1 MQDPNAPGSVPNCPP
16 PGARAIVG
24 LMAFDAA
31 FLRTLEALNLL
42 ARRTLVGDDRAE
54 RLSPRKGASLE
65 FADYR
70 RYTPGDEIRYIDWNV
85 YARHGSLFVKEFTA
99 EENVHV
105 SVLLDISRSMDF
117 SGKFQAA
124 KELAAALGYIGLSNY
139 DTLSLF
145 TFGNEVQ
152 PIKKFLRGKGRV
164 FELLSAVDALRP
176 EGETDMKRA
185 FGPSLPRL
193 RGRSLVLL
201 ITDFYDLAGYSE
213 GVRALLSQRFGVHL
227 IHMVSREEVTPKA
240 RGRFSLLDLET
251 GKSKDATLLPRT
263 LEAYVRRFRAFC
275 AEVEDFGRSH
285 ELAYARVFSDDPLER
300 RVVDILRAGGIVE
313 HR

>member
-1 MQDPNAPGSVPNCPP
+1 MPFAPG
-16 PGARAIVG
+16 
-24 LMAFDAA
+24 
-31 FLRTLEALNLL
+31 FLQTLEALNLL

-54 RLSPRKGASLE
+54 RLTPRKGASLE

-85 YARHGSLFVKEFTA
+85 YARHGNLFVKEFTA

-105 SVLLDISRSMDF
+105 SILLDTSKSMEF
-117 SGKFQAA
+117 GGKFQAA

-145 TFGNEVQ
+145 TFGNEVR
-152 PIKKFLRGKGRV
+152 PVKKFLRGKGRV
-164 FELLSAVDALRP
+164 FELLGAVEALET
-176 EGETDMKRA
+176 EGETDMKKA

-201 ITDFYDLAGYSE
+201 ITDFYDLAGYSDGIRE
-213 GVRALLSQRFGVHL
+213 LLSQRFGVHL
-227 IHMVSREEVTPKA
+227 IHMVSREEVAPKA

-251 GKSKDATLLPRT
+251 GKSKDATILPRT
-263 LEAYVRRFRAFC
+263 LEAYIRRFRAFC
-275 AEVEDFGRSH
+275 AEVEEFGRTH
-285 ELAYARVFSDDPLER
+285 ELAYARVLAEDTLEH
-300 RVVDILRAGGIVE
+300 RVVEILRAGGIVE
-313 HR
+313 QR

>member
-1 MQDPNAPGSVPNCPP
+1 MAFAPG
-16 PGARAIVG
+16 
-24 LMAFDAA
+24 
-31 FLRTLEALNLL
+31 FLQTLEALNLL

-54 RLSPRKGASLE
+54 RLTPRKGASLE

-85 YARHGSLFVKEFTA
+85 YARHGNLFVKEFTA

-105 SVLLDISRSMDF
+105 SILLDTSKSMEF
-117 SGKFQAA
+117 GGKFQAA

-145 TFGNEVQ
+145 TFGNEVR
-152 PIKKFLRGKGRV
+152 PVKKFLRGKGRV
-164 FELLSAVDALRP
+164 FELLGAVEALET
-176 EGETDMKRA
+176 EGETDMKKA

-201 ITDFYDLAGYSE
+201 ITDFYDLAGYSDGIRE
-213 GVRALLSQRFGVHL
+213 LLSQRFGVHL
-227 IHMVSREEVTPKA
+227 IHMVSREEVAPKA

-251 GKSKDATLLPRT
+251 GKTKDATILPRT
-263 LEAYVRRFRAFC
+263 LEAYTRRFKAFC
-275 AEVEDFGRSH
+275 AEVEEFGRTH
-285 ELAYARVFSDDPLER
+285 ELAYARVLAEDTLEH
-300 RVVDILRAGGIVE
+300 RVVEILRAGGIVE

>member
-1 MQDPNAPGSVPNCPP
+1 
-16 PGARAIVG
+16 
-24 LMAFDAA
+24 MAFDAT
-31 FLRTLEALNLL
+31 FLKTLEALNLL

-54 RLSPRKGASLE
+54 RLTPRKGASLE

-105 SVLLDISRSMDF
+105 SILLDTSRSMDF
-117 SGKFQAA
+117 GGKFQAA

-145 TFGNEVQ
+145 TFGSEVR
-152 PIKKFLRGKGRV
+152 PLKKFLRGKGRV
-164 FELLSAVDALRP
+164 FELLSAIEALQP
-176 EGETDMKRA
+176 EGETDMKKA
-185 FGPSLPRL
+185 FGLSLPRL

-201 ITDFYDLAGYSE
+201 ITDFYDLAGYSDGIRE
-213 GVRALLSQRFGVHL
+213 LLSQRFGVHL
-227 IHMVSREEVTPKA
+227 IHMVSRDEIAPKA

-251 GKSKDATLLPRT
+251 GKAKDASILPRT

-275 AEVEDFGRSH
+275 AEVEEFGRSH
-285 ELAYARVFSDDPLER
+285 ELAYARVLAEDTLEH
-300 RVVDILRAGGIVE
+300 RVVEILRAGGIVE

>member
-1 MQDPNAPGSVPNCPP
+1 
-16 PGARAIVG
+16 
-24 LMAFDAA
+24 MAFDAA
-31 FLRTLEALNLL
+31 FLQTLEALNLL
-42 ARRTLVGDDRAE
+42 ARRTLAGDDRAE
-54 RLSPRKGASLE
+54 RLTPRKGASLE

-85 YARHGSLFVKEFTA
+85 YARHGNLFVKEFTA

-117 SGKFQAA
+117 GGKFRAA

-145 TFGNEVQ
+145 TFGSEVR

-164 FELLSAVDALRP
+164 FELLSAVDALEP
-176 EGETDMKRA
+176 EGQTDMKRA
-185 FGPSLPRL
+185 FGPALPRL

-201 ITDFYDLAGYSE
+201 ITDFYDLSGYSE
-213 GVRALLSQRFGVHL
+213 GIRELLAQRFGIHL
-227 IHMVSREEVTPKA
+227 IHLVSREEMAPQA

-251 GKSKDATLLPRT
+251 GQSKDATLLPRT

-275 AEVEDFGRSH
+275 ADVEEFGRSH
-285 ELAYARVFSDDPLER
+285 ELAYARVISDDPLEH
-300 RVVDILRAGGIVE
+300 RVVEILRAGGIVE
-313 HR
+313 HRR

>member
-1 MQDPNAPGSVPNCPP
+1 MP
-16 PGARAIVG
+16 
-24 LMAFDAA
+24 FDAA
-31 FLRTLEALNLL
+31 FLHTLEALNLL
-42 ARRTLVGDDRAE
+42 ARRTLAGDDRAE
-54 RLSPRKGASLE
+54 RLTPRKGASLE

-85 YARHGSLFVKEFTA
+85 YARHGNLFVKEFTA

-105 SVLLDISRSMDF
+105 SVLLDTSRSMDF
-117 SGKFQAA
+117 GGKFEAA

-139 DTLSLF
+139 DTLSFF
-145 TFGNEVQ
+145 TFGSEVR

-164 FELLSAVDALRP
+164 FELLSAVEGVRP

-185 FGPSLPRL
+185 FGPALPRL
-193 RGRSLVLL
+193 RGRCLVLL
-201 ITDFYDLAGYSE
+201 ITDFYDLAGYSD
-213 GVRALLSQRFGVHL
+213 GVRELMSQRFGVHL
-227 IHMVSREEVTPKA
+227 IHMVSRDELAPRA

-251 GKSKDATLLPRT
+251 GQTKDATLTPRT

-275 AEVEDFGRSH
+275 AEVEEYGRTH
-285 ELAYARVFSDDPLER
+285 ELAYARVLADDPLER

-313 HR
+313 QRR

>member
-1 MQDPNAPGSVPNCPP
+1 MGP
-16 PGARAIVG
+16 
-24 LMAFDAA
+24 MAFDAA

-42 ARRTLVGDDRAE
+42 ARRTLTGDERAE
-54 RLSPRKGASLE
+54 RLTPRKGASLE

-105 SVLLDISRSMDF
+105 SVLLDTSRSMDF
-117 SGKFQAA
+117 AGKFQAA
-124 KELAAALGYIGLSNY
+124 KELADALGYIGLSNY

-145 TFGNEVQ
+145 TFGSEVR
-152 PIKKFLRGKGRV
+152 PIKKFLRGKGRI
-164 FELLSAVDALRP
+164 FELLSAVDAVRP

-185 FGPSLPRL
+185 FGPALPRL

-201 ITDFYDLAGYSE
+201 ITDFYDLVGYSD
-213 GVRALLSQRFGVHL
+213 GIRQLLAQRFGVHL
-227 IHMVSREEVTPKA
+227 IHMVSRDEVTPRA

-251 GKSKDATLLPRT
+251 GRTKDATIIPRT
-263 LEAYVRRFRAFC
+263 LDAYIRRFRAFC
-275 AEVEDFGRSH
+275 AEVEEFGRTQ
-285 ELAYARVFSDDPLER
+285 ELAYARVLAEDPLER

-313 HR
+313 HRR